1 MGDSITDCCEQ
12 TVSLPLNIFV
22 PIRGSGTTVHADA
35 LAKALV
41 GFVLPKDLLMQNVLI
56 TLAGEHTSG
65 SVRLAYQISAMLTR
79 VDADSPNTY
88 KAEVAAIQA
97 MADDPDIEVTVVAN
111 GDAGIN
117 ITVTDTSADA
127 GTINW
132 NFQIWVLDEITL

>member
-1 MGDSITDCCEQ
+1 MGDSISDCCEQ

-22 PIRGSGTTVHADA
+22 PIRGNGTTVHADDSP
-35 LAKALV
+35 KALV

-56 TLAGEHTSG
+56 TLTGKHTSG
-65 SVRLAYQISAMLTR
+65 SIRLAFQIHAMLTR

-97 MADDPDIEVTVVAN
+97 MADDPDIEVSVVAN

>member
-1 MGDSITDCCEQ
+1 MDGTCLNCEEE
-12 TVSLPLNIFV
+12 TVRLPLNIFV
-22 PIRGSGTTVHADA
+22 PTRGNGTTVHADDSP
-35 LAKALV
+35 KALV

-56 TLAGEHTSG
+56 TLTGKHTSG
-65 SVRLAYQISAMLTR
+65 AVRLAFQIHAMLTR

-97 MADDPDIEVTVVAN
+97 MADDPDIEVNVVAN